1 MMNVVL
7 LEWWLSLFPTSPNL
21 SSSKKEDKNNFI
33 SLVSVKV
40 QLGVVKIK
48 PSKLDKRAIS

>member
-7 LEWWLSLFPTSPNL
+7 SEWWLSLFPTSPNL